1 MTTTGAILNY
11 AAQKRGTFLR
21 KDLLADIASQQP
33 DINKRAVDLQLSRL
47 VASGV
52 ILRKERGIYTLAENV
67 LPEYTYRPSEDEK
80 NLFRQLKQIF
90 PLLDFC
96 VWSPRIL
103 ASFMIFLPNINYI
116 LVDVEKVGVESV
128 FNALQG
134 LELGRNVLMTPS
146 LKECNLYLWGT
157 NAIVV
162 RQLIGQSPLTV
173 VDGCV
178 VPRIE
183 KVLVDLV
190 GDNELFFASGSEMY
204 NIYEFARERVNV
216 NMSKLLRYASRR
228 NRKDKVEQIINSI
241 DNDHEKAPLL

>member
-1 MTTTGAILNY
+1 M
-11 AAQKRGTFLR
+11 R
-21 KDLLADIASQQP
+21 KDLLADIASQQLE
-33 DINKRAVDLQLSRL
+33 IKKRAVDLQLSRL
-47 VASGV
+47 VASGI
-52 ILRKERGIYTLAENV
+52 ILRKERGVYTLSENI
-67 LPEYTYRPSEDEK
+67 LPEYTYCPSEDEK
-80 NLFRQLKQIF
+80 DLFQQLKRQF
-90 PLLDFC
+90 PLLDLC

-103 ASFMIFLPNINYI
+103 ASFMIHIPNINYI

-134 LELGRNVLMTPS
+134 MELARNVLMTPS
-146 LKECNLYLWGT
+146 LEECNLYLWGT

-183 KVLVDLV
+183 KILVDLV
-190 GDNELFFASGSEMY
+190 GDNELLFASGSETY
-204 NIYEFARERVNV
+204 NIYEFASERINV

-228 NRKDKVEQIINSI
+228 NRKNKVEEIINFI
-241 DNDHEKAPLL
+241 DND

>member
-1 MTTTGAILNY
+1 MTTTETILNY
-11 AAQKRGTFLR
+11 AAKKRRTFLR

-52 ILRKERGIYTLAENV
+52 ILRKGRGIYTLAENV
-67 LPEYTYRPSEDEK
+67 LPEYAYHPSEDEK
-80 NLFRQLKQIF
+80 DLFQQLKQKF
-90 PLLDFC
+90 PFLDFC
-96 VWSPRIL
+96 IWSPQML
-103 ASFMIFLPNINYI
+103 ASFMIHIPNINYI

-128 FNALQG
+128 FEALQCMD
-134 LELGRNVLMTPS
+134 LGRNVLITPS
-146 LKECNLYLWGT
+146 LEECNHYLWGT

-162 RQLIGQSPLTV
+162 RQLIGQSPLTI

-183 KVLVDLV
+183 KILVDLA
-190 GDNELFFASGSEMY
+190 GDNELFLASGSETY
-204 NIYEFARERVNV
+204 NIYEFARERNNV

-228 NRKDKVEQIINSI
+228 NRKEKVEQIINSI
-241 DNDHEKAPLL
+241 DND